1 MKDEEKVALA
11 RKGNEYFNSGNI
23 SEAIKYFVKA
33 NYRDGIMRVADYY
46 YYDKKQP
53 LIAFKFYK
61 MINRKDR
68 VDEIFARMMFALGKL
83 LKSGKDETGDVAQAK
98 SSEEEIEVKIH
109 PKLKILAEEILRDS
123 KGDKQ

>member
-1 MKDEEKVALA
+1 MKDEEKVKLVRA
-11 RKGNEYFNSGNI
+11 GNEFFNNGNI

-33 NYRDGIMRVADYY
+33 GYRDGIMRVADYY

-68 VDEIFARMMFALGKL
+68 IDEIFARMMFALGKWL
-83 LKSGKDETGDVAQAK
+83 RSKPEKGKTEEHT
-98 SSEEEIEVKIH
+98 SSNEEIEVKIH
-109 PKLKILAEEILRDS
+109 PKLKILAEEIIRDS
-123 KGDKQ
+123 EKEK